1 MDYEATPLK
10 IIKRRRRH
18 TPELKQQVLG
28 ECEQPGVSVA
38 SIALRH
44 GLNQNL
50 IYRWRRIQMQDA
62 QNDFVRLPMTL
73 PAPAN
78 PTGNEVSVASATLRI
93 ELPSATGPIH
103 VHWPIADAALSVDWL
118 RALMR

>member
-1 MDYEATPLK
+1 MDHEASPLK

-18 TPELKQQVLG
+18 SPELKQQVLA

-38 SIALRH
+38 SVALRH

-50 IYRWRRIQMQDA
+50 IYTWRRTQTRDT
-62 QNDFVRLPMTL
+62 QNAFVRLPTPL
-73 PAPAN
+73 PALVA
-78 PTGNEVSVASATLRI
+78 PTRTQEGEASASLHI
-93 ELPSATGPIH
+93 ELPSASGPIH
-103 VHWPIADAALSVDWL
+103 VHWPIADAALSIDWL

>member
-18 TPELKQQVLG
+18 SPELKQQVLA

-38 SIALRH
+38 SVAHRH

-50 IYRWRRIQMQDA
+50 IYTWRRARKRDA
-62 QNDFVRLPMTL
+62 ENEFIRLPTSVPVLAGPAFSEARVAASTL
-73 PAPAN
+73 H
-78 PTGNEVSVASATLRI
+78 I
-93 ELPSATGPIH
+93 ELPSPSGPIH
-103 VHWPIADAALSVDWL
+103 VHWPIADAAVSVDWL

>member
-1 MDYEATPLK
+1 MDHEATPLK

-18 TPELKQQVLG
+18 SPELKQQVLT
-28 ECEQPGVSVA
+28 ECEQPDVSVA

-50 IYRWRRIQMQDA
+50 IYTWRRVQKRDA
-62 QNDFVRLPMTL
+62 HNEFVRLPAPL
-73 PAPAN
+73 PALAV
-78 PTGNEVSVASATLRI
+78 PTCTEETATSSTLHI
-93 ELPSATGPIH
+93 ELPSASGPIH
-103 VHWPIADAALSVDWL
+103 VHWPIADAALSADWL